1 MSIDVIMPKM
11 GMGMSEGKVIRW
23 HAQDNGTVENGQV
36 ILDIETDKATTEITA
51 DVDGMLSILVPEGET
66 VPVGTAL
73 GTIEPSEGAV
83 VKTHTSSESAS
94 ISETVCANGVQL
106 NYQKTGKGQAIIFV
120 HGLSSSMELWT
131 RIDQTQLSGQT
142 ILSYDLRGHGRSE
155 KVPGPHNLEKHIG
168 DLTSLM
174 KELEI
179 EKAKIVGH
187 SLGAMIAM
195 ELALQYPTKVSS
207 LTLLSTTAAFPQETR
222 NTLFEM
228 AAAASFGGMESITNQ
243 LIDLSFRPS
252 FCTTEPKIV
261 EAIRRSLL
269 SNDAPSIVYAIRM
282 VAKIDLRQRLASL
295 SCPTQVLVG
304 SDDILTPLNLATEL
318 VANVIGAQ
326 LKELPHCGHAAP
338 VEQPSLVTKAII
350 EFS

>member
-1 MSIDVIMPKM
+1 MLIDVIMPKM

-23 HAQDNGTVENGQV
+23 HAHDNGTVENGQV

-83 VKTHTSSESAS
+83 VKTQTSEVAS

-106 NYQKTGKGQAIIFV
+106 NYQKTGNGQPIIFV

-131 RIDQTQLSGQT
+131 RIDQTALNGKT
-142 ILSYDLRGHGRSE
+142 IISYDLRGHGRSE
-155 KVPGPHNLEKHIG
+155 KVSGPHNLEKHMS
-168 DLTSLM
+168 DLASLM
-174 KELEI
+174 EKLEI
-179 EKAKIVGH
+179 EKAQIVGH
-187 SLGAMIAM
+187 SLGAMIAL
-195 ELALQYPTKVSS
+195 ELALQHPSKVSS

-222 NTLFEM
+222 NTFFEM
-228 AAAASFGGMESITNQ
+228 AASASFGGMESITDQ
-243 LIDLSFRPS
+243 LIDLSFRPI
-252 FCTTEPKIV
+252 FHKTESKIV

-269 SNDAPSIVYAIRM
+269 SNDAPSIVSAIRM
-282 VAKIDLRQRLASL
+282 VAKVDLRERLSSV
-295 SCPTQVLVG
+295 SCPTQILVG
-304 SDDILTPLNLATEL
+304 SDDILTPLDLAKEL
-318 VANVIGAQ
+318 VASIKGAQ
-326 LKELPHCGHAAP
+326 LKELPNCGHAAP
-338 VEQPSLVTKAII
+338 VEQPSLVTKAIT